1 MELIRKPII
10 IGGEFIYDRD
20 KKIDVIYP
28 YNLEKIGE
36 VPEGTAEDVEKAI
49 EKAKVGLKKLKKLTA
64 YEKYKILL
72 KAAEILEKRQEE
84 LAKVIVLEV
93 GKTIREARTE
103 VQRAITTLTFSA
115 EEAKRIGG
123 EYIQLDAAP
132 NGVGKRGFYFR
143 EPAGIVSAI
152 TPFNFP
158 VNLTMHKIAP
168 SIAAGCPFILKP
180 SERTPLSPTILCEI
194 FLEAGVPEEAVSIIH
209 GYAEVGKAMTTH
221 PDVRVVS
228 FTGSLKVGE
237 IISKQ
242 AGLKKLVMEL
252 GSNSAVVVD
261 KGANLEVAAKKS
273 VLGGFALAG
282 QVCISVQRILVHE
295 DVADEFQKLLK
306 EEVSKLKFGDPMD
319 ETTDVGPVIAVDE
332 VNRIQSWIQEAVNKG
347 AKIEFG
353 GKTAEDGKPLL
364 VPTIVS
370 DIPEDS
376 KLFYEEAFAP
386 VVTVKR
392 FKTIDEALEMVNK
405 TNYGLQVGVFTNDI
419 KTAWKFIENAEV
431 GGVIIND
438 IPTFR
443 ADHMPYGGVKGSGI
457 GREGPKFAIEDYTE
471 IKMVVFDLNN

>member
-1 MELIRKPII
+1 MYKLPFY
-10 IGGEFIYDRD
+10 IGGQPIE
-20 KKIDVIYP
+20 KEEKIDVIYP
-28 YNLEKIGE
+28 YTQKKIGE
-36 VPEGTAEDVEKAI
+36 VPKGTPEDVEKAI
-49 EKAKVGLKKLKKLTA
+49 EKAKIGLKKLKELTA

-72 KAAEILEKRQEE
+72 KVANLLEERQEE
-84 LAKVIVLEV
+84 FAKAIVYEV

-103 VQRAITTLTFSA
+103 VQRAINTITFSA

-123 EYIQLDAAP
+123 EYLPIDASP

-143 EPAGIVSAI
+143 EPAGIAACI

-158 VNLTMHKIAP
+158 LNLTAHKIAP
-168 SIAAGCPFILKP
+168 AIAAGCPFILKP
-180 SERTPLSPTILCEI
+180 SERTPISPIMLCEL
-194 FLEAGVPEEAVSIIH
+194 FLEAGVPDEAVSVIP
-209 GYAEVGKAMTTH
+209 GFADVGQTMTTH
-221 PDVRVVS
+221 HDVRVVS

-237 IISKQ
+237 IIAKQ
-242 AGLKKLVMEL
+242 AGLKKIVMEL

-261 KGANLEVAAKKS
+261 EDANLEVAAKKA
-273 VLGGFALAG
+273 VLGGFAVAG

-295 DVADEFQKLLK
+295 KVADKFQKLLE

-319 ETTDVGPVIAVDE
+319 EETDVGPIITVDE
-332 VNRIQSWIQEAVNKG
+332 VNRIQSWIQEAVQKG
-347 AKIEFG
+347 AKLVKG
-353 GKTAEDGKPLL
+353 GVACFEEKT
-364 VPTIVS
+364 VFQPTIVA
-370 DIPEDS
+370 DISEDT

-392 FKTIDEALEMVNK
+392 FKSIDEALELVNK
-405 TNYGLQVGVFTNDI
+405 TNYGLQVGVFTNNI
-419 KTAWKFIENAEV
+419 KNAWKFIENAHV

-471 IKMVVFDLNN
+471 IKAVIFDLNT

>member
-1 MELIRKPII
+1 MELIKKPII
-10 IGGEFIYDRD
+10 IGGKPVYKDEV
-20 KKIDVIYP
+20 IDVVYP
-28 YNLEKIGE
+28 YTQEKIGE
-36 VPEGTAEDVEKAI
+36 AVKGSPEDVEKAI
-49 EKAKVGLKKLKKLTA
+49 EKAKVGLEKLKKLTA
-64 YEKYKILL
+64 YQKYKILM
-72 KAAEILEKRQEE
+72 KVAEILEKKKEE
-84 LAKVIVLEV
+84 VAKTIVLEV

-103 VQRAITTLTFSA
+103 VERTITTITFAA

-132 NGVGKRGFYFR
+132 NGIGKRGFYFR

-158 VNLTMHKIAP
+158 VNLTAHKIAP

-194 FLEAGVPEEAVSIIH
+194 FLEAGVPEEAVSVIH
-209 GYAEVGKAMTTH
+209 GFADVGKAMTTH

-261 KGANLEVAAKKS
+261 ESANLEVAAKKS
-273 VLGGFALAG
+273 VLGGFAVAG

-295 DVADEFQKLLK
+295 KVADKFQELLQK
-306 EEVSKLKFGDPMD
+306 EVSKLKFGDPMD
-319 ETTDVGPVIAVDE
+319 ENTDVGPVIAVDE
-332 VNRIQSWIQEAVNKG
+332 VNRIQAWIQEAVSKG
-347 AKIEFG
+347 AKVVKG
-353 GKTAEDGKPLL
+353 GFACAKEKTLFQ
-364 VPTIVS
+364 PTVVA
-370 DIPEDS
+370 DVPEDTR
-376 KLFYEEAFAP
+376 LFYEEAFAP
-386 VVTVKR
+386 VVAIKR
-392 FKTIDEALEMVNK
+392 FKDIDEALELVNK
-405 TNYGLQVGVFTNDI
+405 SNYGLQVGVFTNNI
-419 KTAWKFIENAEV
+419 KNAWKFIENADV
-431 GGVIIND
+431 GGVVIND

-471 IKMVVFDLNN
+471 IKMVIFDLNN

>member
-1 MELIRKPII
+1 MELIKKPII
-10 IGGEFIYDRD
+10 IGGEPVYKDEV
-20 KKIDVIYP
+20 IDVIYP
-28 YNLEKIGE
+28 YTQEKIGE
-36 VPEGTAEDVEKAI
+36 AVKGSPEDVEKAI
-49 EKAKVGLKKLKKLTA
+49 EKAKVGLEKLKKLTA
-64 YEKYKILL
+64 YQKYKILM
-72 KAAEILEKRQEE
+72 KVAEILEKRKEE
-84 LAKVIVLEV
+84 VAKIIVLEV
-93 GKTIREARTE
+93 GKTIKEARTE
-103 VQRAITTLTFSA
+103 VERAITTITFAA

-132 NGVGKRGFYFR
+132 NGIGKRGFYFR

-158 VNLTMHKIAP
+158 VNLTAHKIAP

-194 FLEAGVPEEAVSIIH
+194 FLEAGVPEEAVSVIH
-209 GYAEVGKAMTTH
+209 GFADVGKAMTTH

-261 KGANLEVAAKKS
+261 ESANLEIAAKKS
-273 VLGGFALAG
+273 VLGGFAVAG
-282 QVCISVQRILVHE
+282 QVCISVQRVLVHE
-295 DVADEFQKLLK
+295 KVVDKFQELLQK
-306 EEVSKLKFGDPMD
+306 EVSKLKFGDPMD
-319 ETTDVGPVIAVDE
+319 ENTDVGPVIAVDE
-332 VNRIQSWIQEAVNKG
+332 VNRIKTWIQEAVSKG
-347 AKIEFG
+347 AKVIKG
-353 GKTAEDGKPLL
+353 GVAEEKTLFQ
-364 VPTIVS
+364 PTIVA
-370 DIPEDS
+370 DVPEDT

-386 VVTVKR
+386 VVAIRR
-392 FKTIDEALEMVNK
+392 FKDIDEALELVNK
-405 TNYGLQVGVFTNDI
+405 SNYGLQVGVFTNNI
-419 KTAWKFIENAEV
+419 KNAWKFIENADV
-431 GGVIIND
+431 GGVVIND

-471 IKMVVFDLNN
+471 VKMVIFDLNN

>member
-1 MELIRKPII
+1 MELIKKPII
-10 IGGEFIYDRD
+10 IGGEPVYKDEV
-20 KKIDVIYP
+20 IDVIYP
-28 YNLEKIGE
+28 YTQEKIGE
-36 VPEGTAEDVEKAI
+36 AVKGSPEDVERAI
-49 EKAKVGLKKLKKLTA
+49 EKAKVGLEKLKKLTA
-64 YEKYKILL
+64 YQKYKILM
-72 KAAEILEKRQEE
+72 KVAEILEKRKEE
-84 LAKVIVLEV
+84 VAKIIVLEV

-103 VQRAITTLTFSA
+103 VERAITTITFAA

-158 VNLTMHKIAP
+158 VNLTAHKIAP

-194 FLEAGVPEEAVSIIH
+194 FLEAGVPKEAVSVIH
-209 GYAEVGKAMTTH
+209 GFADVGKAMTTH

-261 KGANLEVAAKKS
+261 EDANLEIAAKKS
-273 VLGGFALAG
+273 VLGGFAVAG
-282 QVCISVQRILVHE
+282 QVCISVQRVLVNE
-295 DVADEFQKLLK
+295 KVADKFQELLQ

-319 ETTDVGPVIAVDE
+319 ENTDVGPVIAVDE
-332 VNRIQSWIQEAVNKG
+332 VNRIQSWIQEAVSKG
-347 AKIEFG
+347 AKVVKG
-353 GKTAEDGKPLL
+353 GVACAEEKTLFQ
-364 VPTIVS
+364 PTVVA
-370 DIPEDS
+370 DVPEDT

-386 VVTVKR
+386 VITVKK
-392 FKTIDEALEMVNK
+392 FKDIDEAIKLVNK
-405 TNYGLQVGVFTNDI
+405 SNYGLQVGVFTNNL
-419 KTAWKFIENAEV
+419 KNAWKFIENANV
-431 GGVIIND
+431 GGVVIND

-471 IKMVVFDLNN
+471 IKMVIFDLNN

>member
-1 MELIRKPII
+1 VELIKKPII
-10 IGGEFIYDRD
+10 IGGEPVYKDEV
-20 KKIDVIYP
+20 IDVIYP
-28 YNLEKIGE
+28 YTQEKIGE
-36 VPEGTAEDVEKAI
+36 AVKGSPEDVEKAI
-49 EKAKVGLKKLKKLTA
+49 EKAKVGLEKLKKLTA
-64 YEKYKILL
+64 YQKYKILM
-72 KAAEILEKRQEE
+72 KVAEILEKRKEE
-84 LAKVIVLEV
+84 VAKIIVLEV
-93 GKTIREARTE
+93 GKTIKEARTE
-103 VQRAITTLTFSA
+103 VERAITTITFAA

-132 NGVGKRGFYFR
+132 NGIGKRGFYFR

-158 VNLTMHKIAP
+158 VNLTAHKIAP

-194 FLEAGVPEEAVSIIH
+194 FLEAGVPEEAVSVIH
-209 GYAEVGKAMTTH
+209 GFADVGKAMTTH

-261 KGANLEVAAKKS
+261 ESANLEIAAKKS
-273 VLGGFALAG
+273 VLGGFAVAG
-282 QVCISVQRILVHE
+282 QVCISVQRVLVHE
-295 DVADEFQKLLK
+295 KVVDKFQELLQK
-306 EEVSKLKFGDPMD
+306 EVSKLKFGDPMD
-319 ETTDVGPVIAVDE
+319 ENTDVGPVIAVDE
-332 VNRIQSWIQEAVNKG
+332 VNRIKTWIQEAVSKG
-347 AKIEFG
+347 AKVVKG
-353 GKTAEDGKPLL
+353 GVAEEKTLFQ
-364 VPTIVS
+364 PTIVA
-370 DIPEDS
+370 DVPEDT

-386 VVTVKR
+386 VVAIRR
-392 FKTIDEALEMVNK
+392 FKDIDEALELVNK
-405 TNYGLQVGVFTNDI
+405 SNYGLQVGVFTNNI
-419 KTAWKFIENAEV
+419 KNAWKFIENADV
-431 GGVIIND
+431 GGVVIND

-471 IKMVVFDLNN
+471 IKMVIFDLNN

>member
-1 MELIRKPII
+1 MELIKKPII
-10 IGGEFIYDRD
+10 IGGEPVYKDEV
-20 KKIDVIYP
+20 IDVIYP
-28 YNLEKIGE
+28 YTQEKIGE
-36 VPEGTAEDVEKAI
+36 AVKGSPEDVEKAI
-49 EKAKVGLKKLKKLTA
+49 EKAKVGLEKLKKLTA
-64 YEKYKILL
+64 YQKYKILM
-72 KAAEILEKRQEE
+72 KVAEILEKRKEE
-84 LAKVIVLEV
+84 VAKIIVLEV
-93 GKTIREARTE
+93 GKTIKEARTE
-103 VQRAITTLTFSA
+103 VERAITTITFAA

-132 NGVGKRGFYFR
+132 NGIGKRGFYFR

-158 VNLTMHKIAP
+158 VNLTAHKIAP

-194 FLEAGVPEEAVSIIH
+194 FLEAGVPEEAVSVIH
-209 GYAEVGKAMTTH
+209 GFADVGKAMTTH

-261 KGANLEVAAKKS
+261 ESANLEIAAKKS
-273 VLGGFALAG
+273 VLGGFAVAG
-282 QVCISVQRILVHE
+282 QVCISVQRVLVHE
-295 DVADEFQKLLK
+295 KVVDKFQELLQK
-306 EEVSKLKFGDPMD
+306 EVSKLKFGDPMD
-319 ETTDVGPVIAVDE
+319 ENTDVGPVIAVDE
-332 VNRIQSWIQEAVNKG
+332 VNRIKTWIQEAVSKG
-347 AKIEFG
+347 AKVVKG
-353 GKTAEDGKPLL
+353 GVAEEKTLFQ
-364 VPTIVS
+364 PTIVA
-370 DIPEDS
+370 DVPEDT

-386 VVTVKR
+386 VVAIRR
-392 FKTIDEALEMVNK
+392 FKDIDEALELVNK
-405 TNYGLQVGVFTNDI
+405 SNYGLQVGVFTNNI
-419 KTAWKFIENAEV
+419 KNAWKFIENADV
-431 GGVIIND
+431 GGVVIND

-471 IKMVVFDLNN
+471 IKMVIFDLNN

>member
-1 MELIRKPII
+1 MELIKKPII
-10 IGGEFIYDRD
+10 IGGEPVYKDEV
-20 KKIDVIYP
+20 IDVIYP
-28 YNLEKIGE
+28 YTQEKIGE
-36 VPEGTAEDVEKAI
+36 AVKGSPEDVEKAI
-49 EKAKVGLKKLKKLTA
+49 EKAKVGLEKLKKLTA
-64 YEKYKILL
+64 YQKYKILM
-72 KAAEILEKRQEE
+72 KVAEILEKRKEE
-84 LAKVIVLEV
+84 VAKIIVLEV

-103 VQRAITTLTFSA
+103 VERAITTITFAA

-158 VNLTMHKIAP
+158 VNLTAHKIAP

-194 FLEAGVPEEAVSIIH
+194 FLEAGVPKEAVSVIH
-209 GYAEVGKAMTTH
+209 GFADVGKAMTTH
-221 PDVRVVS
+221 PDIRVVS

-261 KGANLEVAAKKS
+261 EDANLEMAVKKS
-273 VLGGFALAG
+273 VLGGFAVAG
-282 QVCISVQRILVHE
+282 QVCISVQRVLVNE
-295 DVADEFQKLLK
+295 KVADKFQELLQK
-306 EEVSKLKFGDPMD
+306 EVSKLKFGDPMD
-319 ETTDVGPVIAVDE
+319 ENTDVGPVIAVDE
-332 VNRIQSWIQEAVNKG
+332 VNRIQSWIQEAVSKG
-347 AKIEFG
+347 AKVVKG
-353 GKTAEDGKPLL
+353 GVACAEEKTLFQ
-364 VPTIVS
+364 PTVVA
-370 DIPEDS
+370 DVPEDT

-386 VVTVKR
+386 VVAIKR
-392 FKTIDEALEMVNK
+392 FKDIDEALRMVNK
-405 TNYGLQVGVFTNDI
+405 TNYGLQVGVFTNNI
-419 KTAWKFIENAEV
+419 KNAWKFIENADV
-431 GGVIIND
+431 GGVVIND

-457 GREGPKFAIEDYTE
+457 GREGAKFAIEDYTE
-471 IKMVVFDLNN
+471 IKMVIFHND